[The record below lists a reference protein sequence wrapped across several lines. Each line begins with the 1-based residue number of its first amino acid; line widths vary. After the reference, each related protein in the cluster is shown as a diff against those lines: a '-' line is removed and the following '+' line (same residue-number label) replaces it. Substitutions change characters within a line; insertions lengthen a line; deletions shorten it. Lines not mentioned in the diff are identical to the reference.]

1 MTCRYRAQAL
11 HVGHPAQPL
20 EVFRS
25 SSGPRLPAQVNNP
38 QLCLF
43 AASVEPCATPERTG
57 AEAVFP

>member
-25 SSGPRLPAQVNNP
+25 SSGPRRPAQV
-38 QLCLF
+38 
-43 AASVEPCATPERTG
+43 
-57 AEAVFP
+57 